1 MILIV
6 AGKPAF
12 AHFNYIKTAMTTTN
26 DNVVWITGASSG
38 IGKAMAFEWAR
49 LGYKVAL
56 SARRRE
62 LLEEIAQAIR
72 NAGGQA
78 EAVPVDI
85 MDEKSIEHAVRH
97 IINTWGRM
105 DVAVANAGFGV
116 FGSIEKLTTHD
127 WNRQLQGNVVG
138 LALTVKY
145 ALPHLKQS
153 QGRIGLVGSVGA
165 FLPNPQVGA
174 YGASKAAVHSIGL
187 TLQVELMGTGVS
199 CTVIHP
205 GFVVSEIARIDNEG
219 RWHPDRPDPRPA
231 KLMWPTDKAAKVMV
245 KAILKRKRNYI
256 FTTHGRIF
264 VWLQRWF
271 PGVMRTIASKGPR
284 PE

>member
-1 MILIV
+1 
-6 AGKPAF
+6 
-12 AHFNYIKTAMTTTN
+12 MTTTN

-62 LLEEIAQAIR
+62 LLEEIAQAIK

-85 MDEKSIEHAVRH
+85 MDEKSIGHAVQH
-97 IINTWGRM
+97 IVNTWGRL

-116 FGSIEKLTTHD
+116 FGGIEKLTAND
-127 WNRQLQGNVVG
+127 WNRQLQGNVIG
-138 LALTVKY
+138 LALTAKY
-145 ALPHLKQS
+145 ALPHLKQN
-153 QGRIGLVGSVGA
+153 QGRLGLVGSVGA

-205 GFVVSEIARIDNEG
+205 GFVVSEIARIDNDG

-245 KAILKRKRNYI
+245 KAILKRKRNYV

-264 VWLQRWF
+264 LWMQRWF
-271 PGVMRTIASKGPR
+271 PGVMRTIASKGPK